1 MAEVSARL
9 SSTRVR
15 KSVLVEAWRKG
26 VAHRAAVM
34 GRAAVV
40 RLTASRWIHLG
51 CRCGCQPGA
60 KIPLPWMTMWQSIWH
75 EPG

>member
-1 MAEVSARL
+1 MAEVSAGL

-26 VAHRAAVM
+26 VAHH
-34 GRAAVV
+34 AVV
-40 RLTASRWIHLG
+40 RLTASRWLHLG

-60 KIPLPWMTMWQSIWH
+60 KVPLPWMPMWQSIWR